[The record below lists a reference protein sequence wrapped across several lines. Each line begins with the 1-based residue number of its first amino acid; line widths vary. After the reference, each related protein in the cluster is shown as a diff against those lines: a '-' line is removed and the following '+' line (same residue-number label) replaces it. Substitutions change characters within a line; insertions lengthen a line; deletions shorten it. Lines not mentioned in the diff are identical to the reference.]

1 MANNSGI
8 NISVDND
15 EFSRKLGGFI
25 PRHSFMLIEGPA
37 GLGKSVI
44 AQRLAYGVVKNN
56 QKVTYVSTELSV
68 SSFVNQM
75 IALSYD
81 VREEIL
87 NQKLKYV
94 SIFSEMYHLSIED
107 EILPKILGKKE
118 LVESDMIIF
127 DSLDE
132 ILFDKDANAH
142 DVFEFISFLKK
153 LLGSERTIVFC
164 IDKDKINSILYEK
177 IKNIAEIYFFL
188 FEKQIYDNTA
198 KVLKVLR
205 FQGAKSDFE
214 TELAY
219 KVRPG
224 MGVIIDISS

>member
-1 MANNSGI
+1 MAHNSGI
-8 NISVDND
+8 CIGVEND

-25 PRHSFMLIEGPA
+25 PRHSFMLIEGPP

-44 AQRLAYGVVKNN
+44 AQRLAYGVVKND

-94 SIFSEMYHLSIED
+94 SIFSEMYHVGLKD

-118 LVESDMIIF
+118 LVDSDMIIF

-132 ILFDKDANAH
+132 VLFDKAASAN
-142 DVFEFISFLKK
+142 DVFEFISYLRKI
-153 LLGSERTIVFC
+153 LGSDKTIVFC
-164 IDKDKINSILYEK
+164 VDKEKIHPLLYDKIKMMSEV
-177 IKNIAEIYFFL
+177 YFYL

-205 FQGAKSDFE
+205 FQGAKTDFE
-214 TELAY
+214 EELAF